1 MDTEAGG
8 PPGCSRGGGHLP
20 EGCYDVAAV
29 PQQGPNRL
37 HLPFQLSNALQK
49 AHYVQLQPFS
59 CTLQP
64 MLCKACY
71 VQLHFSADVLQ
82 GILGLV
88 ALFSN
93 CPARHATFNCS
104 LQQMRHKAF

>member
-20 EGCYDVAAV
+20 EGCYDVAAG

-49 AHYVQLQPFS
+49 AHYVQLQPSVALCSRCSARHAMFS
-59 CTLQP
+59 CTFQQ
-64 MLCKACY
+64 MSCKAC
-71 VQLHFSADVLQ
+71 
-82 GILGLV
+82 
-88 ALFSN
+88 
-93 CPARHATFNCS
+93 
-104 LQQMRHKAF
+104 